1 MDNRKYIYWL
11 VLSVG
16 FYLLWLNFAPR
27 FFPSMFKP
35 SIEVADVEGADDTLA
50 DVEANVTAETVD
62 AVNAEAGEEET
73 AAESDEVPPANSE
86 ERPAADITEG
96 DNAEVAAAEEP
107 ELPELEKHA
116 HETVVLGD
124 GGYDKGFLITVTLT
138 STGAAIES
146 VDLNDPRYTTLDRQQ
161 KYRVIGNEVDW
172 EGLPGALKREPKT
185 FETPVD
191 LIDAQLK
198 PYEVS
203 LRTVDWKLTQKKDD
217 DGDKFHD
224 VATFSYTSPDGELE
238 VVKEYRIHRVDD
250 PAESNPSA
258 YLVDVKLSLVSHST
272 KAQKTTYIVQGPTGT
287 QVENEAYA
295 RTQRELKIGTA
306 TTSGGVTPVNIRS
319 TEVRTQVQKA
329 DDGGD
334 EVETWIEPVR
344 YAGVDVQ
351 YFGALIFPQDQL
363 LDADKDGKQDQT
375 IDYVEPLLLYSDKEN
390 KRNCDVSLRMH
401 SRPVELAPGATQQH
415 TFQVFVGPKRPDLLV
430 PLGARDVI
438 HFGTIPFIGWLPP
451 FSLNPYV
458 AHFVMWLLSFL
469 HDTFAL
475 PYALS
480 IIAVTIIVRGAMFP
494 LSIRQAAQAE
504 KMKVLAPEMK
514 KIQERYK
521 DKPEE
526 YARAISAFNK
536 KNGAN
541 PLYGCLPMLLQM
553 PIFFGLYGALGQA
566 VDLRLAKFLW
576 VDNLAGQDA
585 LFHLPFTVPWFGWTD
600 FNLLPILAVAL
611 FILQAKVMTPP
622 PTSEDQ
628 AFQQKMQMAMMLA
641 IGFAF
646 YSMPAGL
653 CLYIICSSGWG
664 FVERFVIKRF
674 WPHIYDQKVVTDD
687 APVASGGGST
697 AAVVGGPQEP
707 RELTWFEKLLAAAD
721 EARAN
726 TGAQQSGRGESN
738 RKKKPKRF

>member
-16 FYLLWLNFAPR
+16 FYLLWLNIAPR
-27 FFPSMFKP
+27 FFPGMFKP
-35 SIEVADVEGADDTLA
+35 KVEVVDAEGAE
-50 DVEANVTAETVD
+50 EAEPGAEENLDSAVD
-62 AVNAEAGEEET
+62 ASATDESPAANPNAENAGDDS
-73 AAESDEVPPANSE
+73 AE
-86 ERPAADITEG
+86 
-96 DNAEVAAAEEP
+96 AAAVDAAP
-107 ELPELEKHA
+107 ELPELKKHD
-116 HETVVLGD
+116 HKTVVLGE

-138 STGAAIES
+138 STGAAVES

-161 KYRVIGNEVDW
+161 KYRVIGNKVDW
-172 EGLPGALKREPKT
+172 EGLPGALLREPKT

-198 PYEVS
+198 PYGVS
-203 LRTVDWKLTQKKDD
+203 LRTVDWQYKQPEQQAG
-217 DGDKFHD
+217 DGDTHHD
-224 VATFSYTSPDGELE
+224 VAIFSYLSPDEQLE
-238 VVKEYRIHRVDD
+238 VVKTYRIHHVAN
-250 PAESNPSA
+250 PAESNPSE
-258 YLVDVKLSLVSHST
+258 YLIDVKLSLINHSA
-272 KAQKTTYIVQGPTGT
+272 KAQEAIYVVQGPTGT
-287 QVENEAYA
+287 HVENETYA

-306 TTSGGVTPVNIRS
+306 TTSGGVTPVNLRS

-329 DDGGD
+329 EDGGD
-334 EVETWIEPVR
+334 EVETWVEPVR

-363 LDADKDGKQDQT
+363 LDTDKDGKPDQT
-375 IDYVEPLLLYSDKEN
+375 IDFVEPLLLYSEKEN
-390 KRNCDVSLRMH
+390 KRNCDVSLLMH
-401 SRPVELAPGATQQH
+401 SRPVKLAAGATQDYS
-415 TFQVFVGPKRPDLLV
+415 FQMFVGPKRPDLLA

-458 AHFVMWLLSFL
+458 AHFVMWLLAFL
-469 HDTFAL
+469 HDTLAL

-494 LSIRQAAQAE
+494 LSVRQAAQAE
-504 KMKVLAPEMK
+504 KMKILAPEMK
-514 KIQERYK
+514 KIQEKYK

-526 YARAISAFNK
+526 YAQAISAFNK
-536 KNGAN
+536 KNGTN

-566 VDLRLAKFLW
+566 VDLRLAQFLW

-585 LFHLPFTVPWFGWTD
+585 LFHLPFTVPWFGWTE

-611 FILQAKVMTPP
+611 FILQAKIMTPP

-628 AFQQKMQMAMMLA
+628 EFQQKMQMAMMLA

-664 FVERFVIKRF
+664 FAERFIIKRF
-674 WPHIYDQKVVTDD
+674 WPHIYDPKLAPDD
-687 APVASGGGST
+687 AGGAPGAAA
-697 AAVVGGPQEP
+697 AAVVAGPEQP
-707 RELTWFEKLLAAAD
+707 REPTWFEKLLAAAD